1 VGTTR
6 LMIVVGSVRD
16 GRIGLPI
23 AQWVRESAEADGRF
37 DIDWADLK
45 EIGLPL
51 MTEPNHPRLR
61 QYTQQSTIEWS
72 ERVDAA
78 EAFVFVQPEYDY
90 SYSPALKN
98 ALDHLALEWWRKP
111 LGTVS
116 YGGISGG
123 TRGVVALRVPEVAL
137 GLVPTTA
144 NVELAWAAKQIDD
157 DGRFE
162 PTEHQST
169 MLAAEL
175 EELIALNDALA
186 PLRAARTH

>member
-1 VGTTR
+1 MPK
-6 LMIVVGSVRD
+6 LMIVVGSVRE

-23 AQWVRESAEADGRF
+23 AQWVRGAVERHGGFE
-37 DIDWADLK
+37 IDWADLK

-61 QYTQQSTIEWS
+61 QYTQASTIAWS

-78 EAFVFVQPEYDY
+78 DALIFVQPEYNF

-98 ALDHLALEWWRKP
+98 AMDHLSQEWWRKP

-123 TRGVVALRVPEVAL
+123 TRGI
-137 GLVPTTA
+137 GLKGGHQFDTLTRFLQ
-144 NVELAWAAKQIDD
+144 LAQDPKMIAAKGACPGHSYPQNGFARDD
-157 DGRFE
+157 YASL
-162 PTEHQST
+162 PST
-169 MLAAEL
+169 AFRQRL
-175 EELIALNDALA
+175 
-186 PLRAARTH
+186 